1 MGDIARGINFG
12 ATEQVTAAKLHAL
25 VDDATV
31 SSIVAA
37 DITDGV
43 ITNAKISDVAGSKF
57 TGLANIPS
65 GAGVIPS
72 VNIPTSFVA
81 GMIMLWSGAIVNI
94 PAGWLLC
101 DGTSGTP
108 NLRDRFVVGAGST
121 YAVAGTG
128 GSTTIA
134 EANLPSHAHA
144 AGTLTGG
151 AHTHALNAKFA
162 SFTGSGA
169 DVTAVAH
176 NITKVTAPNEGTA
189 GNWGTSDVNYSVAES
204 SGAVAVTGS
213 TGAIGS
219 GTGYLQ
225 PYYALAY
232 IMKS

>member
-1 MGDIARGINFG
+1 MANLYKGKTFDADEEVSN
-12 ATEQVTAAKLHAL
+12 TDLHDL
-25 VDDATV
+25 VDNATLAN
-31 SSIVAA
+31 IVAA
-37 DITDGV
+37 DISSNAV
-43 ITNAKISDVAGSKF
+43 TNVKINDVSGAKF
-57 TGLANIPS
+57 TNLSSIPS

-72 VNIPTSFVA
+72 ANIPTSFVA

-134 EANLPSHAHA
+134 EANLPSHTHA
-144 AGTLTGG
+144 AGGLTGG
-151 AHTHALNAKFA
+151 AHTHGIERYSGTVGGTGAPIGDLISAL
-162 SFTGSGA
+162 STGNSKSWK
-169 DVTAVAH
+169 DD
-176 NITKVTAPNEGTA
+176 TA
-189 GNWGTSDVNYSVAES
+189 GYLRAKSD
-204 SGAVAVTGS
+204 GAVAVTGS
-213 TGAIGS
+213 TGAIDS

>member
-12 ATEQVTAAKLHAL
+12 AVEQVTAAKLHAL

-43 ITNAKISDVAGSKF
+43 ITNVKISDVAGNKF
-57 TGLANIPS
+57 TNLSSIPS
-65 GAGVIPS
+65 GAGVIPAS
-72 VNIPTSFVA
+72 NIPTSFVA

-134 EANLPSHAHA
+134 EANLPSHVHA
-144 AGTLTGG
+144 AGSLTGG
-151 AHTHALNAKFA
+151 AHTHNIERLQGGGV
-162 SFTGSGA
+162 TGTDSYSPA
-169 DVTAVAH
+169 DTVVTRTSR
-176 NITKVTAPNEGTA
+176 NNEGTA
-189 GNWGTSDVNYSVAES
+189 WADDPNASYVRAK
-204 SGAVAVTGS
+204 SGGAAAVTGS

>member
-72 VNIPTSFVA
+72 ANIPTSFVA

-121 YAVAGTG
+121 YAVAVTGGAATVTLTAAQSGLPAHSHGVVARNVDGATSSIYGTTGG
-128 GSTTIA
+128 GSTTVTQSSNDNTA
-134 EANLPSHAHA
+134 SAASSAHENLP
-144 AGTLTGG
+144 
-151 AHTHALNAKFA
+151 
-162 SFTGSGA
+162 
-169 DVTAVAH
+169 
-176 NITKVTAPNEGTA
+176 
-189 GNWGTSDVNYSVAES
+189 
-204 SGAVAVTGS
+204 
-213 TGAIGS
+213 
-219 GTGYLQ
+219 